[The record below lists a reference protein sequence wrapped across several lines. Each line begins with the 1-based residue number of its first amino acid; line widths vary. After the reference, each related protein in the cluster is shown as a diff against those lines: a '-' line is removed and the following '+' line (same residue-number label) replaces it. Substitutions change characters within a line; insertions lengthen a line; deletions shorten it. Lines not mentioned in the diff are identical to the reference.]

1 MKPETIARTI
11 VAAIALLNAVMVMI
25 GKTPLDLDEN
35 TIYVVCSGVAV
46 IITTIWAW
54 WKNNSFTKAAIIA
67 DDYMH
72 ELKAGRGDGQ

>member
-72 ELKAGRGDGQ
+72 ELKAGRRDGQ